1 MKENHH
7 QAQNRD
13 TITKQLFGNTATTAL
28 FTTAIVLLA
37 SVLYMVFTY
46 SNVPI
51 DQQVFDTI
59 APHITKSRTA
69 FMKIIAFLGNHS
81 FLVPANL
88 LLLLYFIIK
97 KNRYYALKVG
107 IIGLTSLSIMSLLKR
122 SFHRPRPAQPLVDGI
137 TNFSFPSGHAF
148 MSIAFYGLLIWL
160 SYEIISNKTLRRF
173 IIFLLVLL
181 ILAIG
186 FSRIYLRVH
195 YTTDVIAGFCFG
207 TIWLIISLWLA
218 KKIQQRQ

>member
-7 QAQNRD
+7 QGQNKD
-13 TITKQLFGNTATTAL
+13 SISTQLFSNTATTAL

-37 SVLYMVFTY
+37 CILYMVFTY
-46 SNVPI
+46 STVPI
-51 DQQVFDTI
+51 DQQVFDVVT
-59 APHITKSRTA
+59 PHITKSRTV
-69 FMKIIAFLGNHS
+69 FMEIISFLGNHS
-81 FLVPANL
+81 FLIPANL
-88 LLLLYFIIK
+88 LLLLYFLLK
-97 KNRYYALKVG
+97 KNNFYALKVA
-107 IIGLTSLSIMSLLKR
+107 IIALSSVSVMSLLKR

-148 MSIAFYGLLIWL
+148 MSVAFYGLLIWL
-160 SYEIISNKTLRRF
+160 AYEIISNKTLRRF
-173 IIFLLVLL
+173 SIFLLVLL

>member
-1 MKENHH
+1 MKENH
-7 QAQNRD
+7 QGQNRD

-28 FTTAIVLLA
+28 FTTAVVLL
-37 SVLYMVFTY
+37 VCILYMVFTY

-59 APHITKSRTA
+59 EPHITKSRTV
-69 FMKIIAFLGNHS
+69 FMEIISFLGNHV

-88 LLLLYFIIK
+88 LLLLYFLIK
-97 KNRYYALKVG
+97 RNKYYALKVA
-107 IIGLTSLSIMSLLKR
+107 IIALSSVSVMSLLKR

-148 MSIAFYGLLIWL
+148 MSVAFYGLLIWL
-160 SYEIISNKTLRRF
+160 TYEIISNKTLRRF